1 MITTQNINRLHR
13 WHDIFTYAQLM
24 RSTIT
29 LTLFF
34 LTLSV
39 SAQKINGSWYG
50 RADVLLEGSHNNY
63 LAELTLKQKGSEVQG
78 IMGYYFKNSYQS
90 FFVRGRYNSKT
101 RLIELK
107 NVPIMYFRAS
117 MAKPTVDCRMDF
129 EATLVNSQQKTYLKG
144 YFLRDPQYKYTCPD
158 LSINFTKNLSED
170 NPDSV
175 LREGIAAQRIWKPA
189 EEEAVVTPEFIAE
202 KKKIEPSALQL
213 AFEKRK
219 PLVIRELLVESDSLR
234 MTFYDNGTIDGDTIS
249 VFFNKV
255 PVLTGRGLS
264 VQGINLYVGLDPNV
278 DLNELSVFA
287 ESLGSIPPNTALV
300 IVEDGINRFELFST
314 ADFARNGTVYIRRKK
329 PQ

>member
-1 MITTQNINRLHR
+1 
-13 WHDIFTYAQLM
+13 M

-29 LTLFF
+29 LTLIL
-34 LTLSV
+34 LTFTV
-39 SAQKINGSWYG
+39 SAQKIDGSWYG

-63 LAELTLKQKGSEVQG
+63 LAELTIKQKGSEVQG

-90 FFVRGRYNSKT
+90 FFVRGRYNPKT

-107 NVPIMYFRAS
+107 NVPIMYFRTS
-117 MAKPTVDCRMDF
+117 MAKATVDCRMDF
-129 EATLVNSQQKTYLKG
+129 EATLVSSQQRTYLKG

-158 LSINFTKNLSED
+158 LSINFTKDLDEK

-175 LREGIAAQRIWKPA
+175 LRDGIAAQRIWKPA
-189 EEEAVVTPEFIAE
+189 EEEPVVTPEFIVE
-202 KKKIEPSALQL
+202 QKKIEPTPLQL

-219 PLVIRELLVESDSLR
+219 PLVIKELQVESDSLR

-255 PVLTGRGLS
+255 PVLTSRGLS

-278 DLNELSVFA
+278 ELNELSVFA
-287 ESLGSIPPNTALV
+287 ESLGTIPPNTALV
-300 IVEDGINRFELFST
+300 IIEDGINRFELFST

-329 PQ
+329 VQN